1 MDTVRKVNV
10 NVMKNGKGSLAQLS
24 NVIQGV
30 HHMECVP
37 MEPVYVPMAGMVSTV
52 PWRDIQGTVMV
63 MEPALPPT
71 RWDGSVSVKV
81 GGMVPDVIYN

>member
-1 MDTVRKVNV
+1 MVIVSQADVS
-10 NVMKNGKGSLAQLS
+10 VMQNGMESPAQSS

-52 PWRDIQGTVMV
+52 PWRDVQGTVMV

-81 GGMVPDVIYN
+81 DGMVPDVIYN

>member
-1 MDTVRKVNV
+1 MDNVRKGDV
-10 NVMKNGKGSLAQLS
+10 NVMRNGKESLAQSS
-24 NVIQGV
+24 NVIHDV
-30 HHMECVP
+30 RHMECVP

-52 PWRDIQGTVMV
+52 PWRDVLGTVMV